1 MENTSKTKRE
11 FFKNTNKIGTLVARQ
26 DMIKTK
32 ISHTYRKIILGMK
45 MGYTRNQIREYYKNF
60 KITNL
65 QILKIDKF
73 LEKNMNYQ
81 NEFKK

>member
-1 MENTSKTKRE
+1 M
-11 FFKNTNKIGTLVARQ
+11 FFKNTNKIGKLVARL

-32 ISHTYRKIILGMK
+32 ISHTYRKTILGMK
-45 MGYTRNQIREYYKNF
+45 MGYTRNQIREYYKDF

-73 LEKNMNYQ
+73 LG
-81 NEFKK
+81 KK